1 MNLLEVS
8 PPLTFSDD
16 WPIRTKED
24 EPRPPAII
32 SQRGD
37 VLNSVISH
45 GCVIEGRVENSI
57 LSPGVKVAENALVKS
72 SIIMSDTVIGRD
84 SIIDYSILD
93 KGVIVEA
100 DCCIGFGD
108 DFQVNKEEP
117 KILNTGITIIGKGAK
132 IPVGAT
138 IGRNCAIFSNVTE
151 KDFRKLSVQSGE
163 TIRAKRHR
171 TSRKE

>member
-1 MNLLEVS
+1 
-8 PPLTFSDD
+8 
-16 WPIRTKED
+16 
-24 EPRPPAII
+24 
-32 SQRGD
+32 
-37 VLNSVISH
+37 
-45 GCVIEGRVENSI
+45 
-57 LSPGVKVAENALVKS
+57 S

-84 SIIDYSILD
+84 SLIDYSILD
-93 KGVIVEA
+93 KRVVVEA
-100 DCCIGFGD
+100 GCNVGFSN

-117 KILNTGITIIGKGAK
+117 KVLNTGITIIGKGAK

-151 KDFRKLSVQSGE
+151 KDFRKLSVESGE